1 MSKRDLD
8 GTATSL
14 DPRHFTQQERKDIVE
29 SLAMKLGPEFMS
41 HRSGP
46 GGSKLTYLE
55 GWKSINLAND
65 IFGFDGW
72 SSSVIDQTVDFLDN
86 ENGKYSL
93 GVSAIVRVTLKDG
106 TFHEDVG
113 YGSIENSRSKIAAFE
128 KAKKE
133 AITDSLKRA
142 LRSFGNSLGNCFYD
156 KDYMK
161 KISKLKVPKQR
172 PLCEDDLYRHK
183 DFYTGTSDHPA
194 RQSGSDGI
202 PPPQQGLPIQ
212 NGPHLPLTST
222 VLTTHLGETAPELH
236 LQPTTTGGIVTSRPI
251 AAADV
256 RAPNCNASNTLPA
269 PSVAHPFPQNASYLN
284 SDQLDDEMNDDD
296 DLFLMAADMEYVDSS
311 FLTGTPTNLPRS
323 LNAPMG
329 ASYTIPGLAAPGR
342 SAVHPMNTTYSTGEN
357 GGAVNGILGLVE
369 CAPTHMASYSM
380 ANGGKSDANMVF
392 SANHSDRINAN
403 AGHGNGTRIPQQ
415 QQQQQQ
421 PPPQQQQF
429 KQQQPNSVSYRPATF
444 ITASQYYPGGVGLS
458 NTTPTMMANTTS
470 STHSMPGIISPSSRI
485 SGSHNQALGSGGMAG
500 FPDSGYHSMN
510 PSLGSGTPQWPNPCQ
525 IANANTMVQPSPSAG
540 QVRPPTPSHT
550 RPGGVRMG
558 TMPRLSSSTSMAA
571 GNDNTST
578 PFKRVKITPDGSALG
593 VAASGTKSIGDQ
605 SKLG

>member
-1 MSKRDLD
+1 MNNSRMSKRDLD

-128 KAKKE
+128 K
-133 AITDSLKRA
+133 
-142 LRSFGNSLGNCFYD
+142 
-156 KDYMK
+156 
-161 KISKLKVPKQR
+161 QR

-202 PPPQQGLPIQ
+202 PPPQQGLNIQ

-251 AAADV
+251 AASDV

-269 PSVAHPFPQNASYLN
+269 PLWHIHFSNASYLN

-296 DLFLMAADMEYVDSS
+296 DLFLMAAGYGVCRLS
-311 FLTGTPTNLPRS
+311 FLTGTPTK
-323 LNAPMG
+323 
-329 ASYTIPGLAAPGR
+329 
-342 SAVHPMNTTYSTGEN
+342 
-357 GGAVNGILGLVE
+357 

-380 ANGGKSDANMVF
+380 ANGGKSDANMV
-392 SANHSDRINAN
+392 
-403 AGHGNGTRIPQQ
+403 
-415 QQQQQQ
+415 
-421 PPPQQQQF
+421 
-429 KQQQPNSVSYRPATF
+429 
-444 ITASQYYPGGVGLS
+444 
-458 NTTPTMMANTTS
+458 
-470 STHSMPGIISPSSRI
+470 
-485 SGSHNQALGSGGMAG
+485 
-500 FPDSGYHSMN
+500 
-510 PSLGSGTPQWPNPCQ
+510 
-525 IANANTMVQPSPSAG
+525 
-540 QVRPPTPSHT
+540 RPPTPSHT
-550 RPGGVRMG
+550 RPGGANGDYAAFVVF
-558 TMPRLSSSTSMAA
+558 TSMAA

-578 PFKRVKITPDGSALG
+578 PFKRVKITPDGSAPG